1 MKRAF
6 VNGRLFDG
14 EREIPGST
22 VVTEGDVIVEITREA
37 DAAQEADEVVDLDGR
52 RLVPGFI
59 DLQVNGGGGVLF
71 NDAPTVDAL
80 REILAAHR
88 RFGTTACLPTL
99 ISDGPDTMRAAIAAV
114 ADAIAQGVPGVIGI
128 HLEGPHLNPER
139 RGVHDAAQM
148 RELDGRAL
156 ELLCSLETGRTL
168 VTLAPEMVVGE
179 AIRQLV
185 EQGVRVFAGHSAA
198 TYEQVKAAIDCGV
211 AGFTHL
217 FNTMS
222 QLTSREPGVVG
233 AALDDPDTFAGVI
246 ADGHHVHPASL
257 GIALRAKPRG
267 KVFLVTDAMPTVG
280 SAEKTFA
287 LSSGSVSELGGR
299 CVTEDGTLAGSSIG
313 MIDAV
318 KFMADSGLVDFEEAL
333 RMAAAYPA
341 AALGVDD
348 TYGYIRPG
356 YRANLLGLDDDLN
369 VVLSVI
375 DGEPVRFEPPG
386 ATP

>member
-14 EREIPGST
+14 EREVPESI
-22 VVTEGDVIVEITREA
+22 VVTEGDVIATVTREA
-37 DAAQEADEVVDLDGR
+37 DAAQQADEIVDLGGR

-71 NDAPTVDAL
+71 NDAPTVEAL
-80 REILAAHR
+80 REIVGAHR

-99 ISDGPDTMRAAIAAV
+99 ISDDPDTMRAAIAAV
-114 ADAIAQGVPGVIGI
+114 AEAIEQGVPGVIGI

-156 ELLCSLETGRTL
+156 ELLSSLETGYTL
-168 VTLAPEMVVGE
+168 VTLAPETVIGE
-179 AIRQLV
+179 SIRQLT
-185 EQGVRVFAGHSAA
+185 ERGVRVFAGHSTAG
-198 TYEQVKAAIDCGV
+198 YEQVRAAIDCGLV
-211 AGFTHL
+211 GFTHL
-217 FNTMS
+217 FNAMS

-233 AALDDPDTFAGVI
+233 AALVDPDTFAGVI

-257 GIALRAKPRG
+257 TVALRTKPRG
-267 KVFLVTDAMPTVG
+267 KLFLVTDAMPTVG
-280 SAEKTFA
+280 SDTKAFR
-287 LSSGSVSELGGR
+287 LSSGSVTELGGR

-318 KFMADSGLVDFEEAL
+318 KFMVGNGITDLEEAL

-341 AALGVDD
+341 AALGIDD
-348 TYGYIRPG
+348 RFGYIRPG
-356 YRANLLGLDDDLN
+356 YRANLLALDDQLN
-369 VVLSVI
+369 IVMSVI
-375 DGEPVRFEPPG
+375 DGDPERFD
-386 ATP
+386 